1 MLKANSRF
9 SDIPVIFL
17 TSKKDEDSELEG
29 FDLGAADYISKPFSG
44 PLLLK
49 RIASQLLIVRQKRE
63 LLDSKAA
70 LKRHADNLEVMVH
83 NKTKE
88 VFTLQN
94 AVLATVANLAEFRD
108 EMAGDHITRIRRYLE
123 ALIANL
129 IQTGPYADELMAW
142 DLDLFLNS
150 AQLHDVG
157 KLAVSDLILNK
168 PARLSPEEFDL
179 MKTHV
184 TVGVDAIEHIIRR
197 IGKHA
202 FLHHALLIVGSHHE
216 KWDGSGYPI
225 GLTGT
230 NIPLEG
236 RLMAIADVYDAL
248 VSVRPYKEAL
258 SHEEACKIIKE
269 GAGTHFDPALVGVFR
284 QVEDEFAGIVR
295 RFAA

>member
-1 MLKANSRF
+1 
-9 SDIPVIFL
+9 
-17 TSKKDEDSELEG
+17 
-29 FDLGAADYISKPFSG
+29 
-44 PLLLK
+44 LK

-88 VFTLQN
+88 VFALQN

-123 ALIANL
+123 ALIAEL
-129 IQTGPYADELMAW
+129 IQTGMYADELMAW
-142 DLDLFLNS
+142 NLDLFLNS

-157 KLAVSDLILNK
+157 KLAISALILNK
-168 PARLSPEEFDL
+168 PARLSPEEFEL

-184 TVGVDAIEHIIRR
+184 TVGVDAIKHIIHH

-216 KWDGSGYPI
+216 KWDGSGYPA
-225 GLTGT
+225 GLTAT

-258 SHEEACKIIKE
+258 SHKEACKIIEE
-269 GAGTHFDPALVGVFR
+269 GAGTHFDPALADAFR
-284 QVEDEFAGIVR
+284 KVESEFAEIVR